1 VISLTAQSLVI
12 AGAGILVAALIPVRR
27 LIMRLPPS
35 PVRRS
40 WYAMAALIVVFFV
53 GYLGYAAVFWSRHTA
68 ALDLIVPVVF
78 FLGAC
83 FVLLT
88 GTLSL
93 RTTIDVLRISVLERQ
108 ASTDALTGVLNRR
121 ALDRRL
127 SDEVAR
133 ARRYSLPFSLL
144 LFDVDHFKRINDN
157 FGHPAG
163 DRVLVGLAQ
172 IVTATL
178 RETDIFARYGG
189 EEFMI
194 VAPHTT
200 RSGVADLAERVRKRI
215 ESHDLPRFAAM
226 ARNVSMWQLERA
238 ATKASSGSTASV
250 TDIGSG
256 TTSGEADAG
265 TLTPPSKRHSCP
277 RL

>member
-1 VISLTAQSLVI
+1 
-12 AGAGILVAALIPVRR
+12 
-27 LIMRLPPS
+27 
-35 PVRRS
+35 
-40 WYAMAALIVVFFV
+40 
-53 GYLGYAAVFWSRHTA
+53 VFWSRHTA

-215 ESHDLPRFAAM
+215 ESHDFGLRKEADAS
-226 ARNVSMWQLERA
+226 ARVA
-238 ATKASSGSTASV
+238 VTASV
-250 TDIGSG
+250 GVATL
-256 TTSGEADAG
+256 GEQIDNVEKLVAVADKNLYRAKQEG
-265 TLTPPSKRHSCP
+265 RNRVVAEPLS
-277 RL
+277 